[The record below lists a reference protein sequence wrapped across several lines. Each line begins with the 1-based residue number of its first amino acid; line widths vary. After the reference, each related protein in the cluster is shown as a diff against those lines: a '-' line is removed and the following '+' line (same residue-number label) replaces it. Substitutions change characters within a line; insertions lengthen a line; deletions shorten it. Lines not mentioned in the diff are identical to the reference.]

1 MDFFK
6 LIQSLDELLYEI
18 VSWFLFY
25 PITLWRAVTRP
36 VQTMLRVE
44 SELHKEED
52 LQFDDMIGPPLFLFL
67 TLLVLHLVE
76 VGLIGESELIQSQAG
91 LARFITNDANLIVFR
106 VMAFGIL
113 PLTAARRLLKARKIA
128 LNKEFLRAPFYA
140 QCYPA
145 AVLAVLVS
153 ASGFAF
159 RSKFPHH
166 QEGSAALLL
175 AAIGWIL
182 VVETRWFKAVLG
194 GSSYVRGFGQTLLMT
209 AQWFVFL
216 LPLVWLLN

>member
-25 PITLWRAVTRP
+25 PITLWRVLSRP
-36 VQTMLRVE
+36 IQTMLRVE
-44 SELHKEED
+44 SELQKEQN
-52 LQFDDMIGPPLFLFL
+52 LQFSDMIGPPLFLFL

-76 VGLIGESELIQSQAG
+76 VGLIGESELIRSQAG
-91 LARFITNDANLIVFR
+91 LDRFITNDANLVIFR

-113 PLTAARRLLKARKIA
+113 PLTAARRLLKTRKA
-128 LNKEFLRAPFYA
+128 PLSKEFLRAPFYA

-159 RSKFPHH
+159 RSRFPHH
-166 QEGSAALLL
+166 EEAALALIL
-175 AAIGWIL
+175 AAIGWLII
-182 VVETRWFKAVLG
+182 VETRWFAVELKV
-194 GSSYVRGFGQTLLMT
+194 SNAHGFGQTLLMT
-209 AQWFVFL
+209 TQWFVFL